1 MGEATNHTRVARVS
15 KISDRTGSGAACL
28 IVCASVD
35 PLQVGRRHDLTE
47 KAVTIGR
54 SPDSTIVV
62 ESETVSRSH
71 ARIERRDR
79 EFVLVDCGSVNG
91 TYLGDEPVGEHAL
104 RSGNLIKIGPC
115 ILKYLAAGDIEA
127 AFHEEIYRLTIT
139 DGLTGIAN
147 RRAFEERIKV
157 EVYRALRYARP
168 LSLVMFDL
176 DHFKKVNDTY
186 GHMAGDHVLKTVAS
200 AVSSRIREYD
210 AFARYGGEEFALLL
224 PETSKAGAGQVAEEI
239 RASVANT
246 QFIFE
251 DRVIPVTVSM
261 GVAEVVPEFRTHHEL
276 VKAADVR
283 LYGAKR
289 DGRNKVAV

>member
-1 MGEATNHTRVARVS
+1 MREVTNRTRVAAVS
-15 KISDRTGSGAACL
+15 KISDRSGGAACL
-28 IVCASVD
+28 IICAAVD
-35 PLQVGRRHDLTE
+35 PLQVGRRHELTDG
-47 KAVTIGR
+47 AVTIGR
-54 SPDSTIVV
+54 SADSTILVD
-62 ESETVSRSH
+62 SETVSRSH
-71 ARIERRDR
+71 ARIERRGHGV
-79 EFVLVDCGSVNG
+79 FLSDCGSVNG
-91 TYLGDEPVGEHAL
+91 TYVGDEPVAEHEL
-104 RSGNLIKIGPC
+104 RSGDLIKVGPC

-147 RRAFEERIKV
+147 RRAFEDTIQA
-157 EVYRALRYARP
+157 EVRRALRYARP

-186 GHMAGDHVLKTVAS
+186 GHMAGDYVLKTVAT
-200 AVSSRIREYD
+200 VVRSRIRDDD

-224 PETSKAGAGQVAEEI
+224 PETPKATAAQLAETI

-261 GVAEVVPEFRTHHEL
+261 GVADVVPELRTPHQL
-276 VKAADVR
+276 VKAADAR
-283 LYGAKR
+283 LYEAKR
-289 DGRNKVAV
+289 GGRNRVVA